1 MIIHVAI
8 LDTDIPVRPVF
19 WARGLY
25 SSQFR
30 TLLQS
35 AAGRMNSQQKN
46 QTENIEIHTSA
57 YDIVGG
63 SYPALDTLRCSPRQK
78 GGRQTRVKNL
88 NSLPID
94 AIIVTGSLAS
104 SYQFDEYPW
113 IIQLQQFIQTVW
125 KRYPAVKM
133 FGSCF
138 GHQLIAQALLSQL
151 SSEKEQ
157 LLLIDEKTATPP
169 PAAAHVEECPLGF
182 EIGIHP
188 ITLNPAFVSS
198 ASPALSTLC
207 NREMR
212 IQLFHG
218 DRVISSSQQDKAALP
233 SPWMSI
239 GSTEISPIQGL
250 FHPGRVL
257 TYQGHFEFDS
267 WANRELVVVS
277 TSRWGWT
284 EEMSKKYIEQV
295 GQVGQDDD
303 DSKLAAEVVV
313 WFFAEEDNSPKSVGA
328 IKRFTG
334 KFMKMLCL
342 G

>member
-19 WARGLY
+19 AARGLY

-35 AAGRMNSQQKN
+35 AAGRMNSQQKS
-46 QTENIEIHTSA
+46 QAEKIEIHTSA
-57 YDIVGG
+57 YDIVGS
-63 SYPALDTLRCSPRQK
+63 SYPALNTLRCSPRQK
-78 GGRQTRVKNL
+78 RGRQTRVKNL
-88 NSLPID
+88 NALPID

-113 IIQLQQFIQTVW
+113 IIQLQEFIQTVW
-125 KRYPAVKM
+125 REYPAVKM

-138 GHQLIAQALLSQL
+138 GHQLIAQALLSQP

-157 LLLIDEKTATPP
+157 LLLIDEKTATLPP
-169 PAAAHVEECPLGF
+169 AAHVEQCPLGF

-198 ASPALSTLC
+198 ASPALSTLH

-267 WANRELVVVS
+267 SVNRELVVACA
-277 TSRWGWT
+277 SRWGWT
-284 EEMSKKYIEQV
+284 EEMIKKYMEQV
-295 GQVGQDDD
+295 GQAEQDED

-313 WFFAEEDNSPKSVGA
+313 WFFTEEDNSPKSVGA
-328 IKRFTG
+328 IKRFTER
-334 KFMKMLCL
+334 FMKRLCL
-342 G
+342 R